1 MVKHSYFENQL
12 DTSLVTLAKAKK
24 HLRVD
29 ADFTDEDDLIQDY
42 IASAQIVCQNYIDR
56 AIVSRDFVMEADSFD
71 DIEFAAN
78 WDNDEIVSV
87 EYYPAGE
94 TEKVLLGPEFYKLR
108 KSNTVGH
115 WLLKFTNAPAV
126 DKRDDAVIVTV
137 KQGWVRNNV
146 LTTVPKPIVSAI
158 LLVLT
163 DFYEKRENRQEGTTT
178 QANSLLRPYRKW

>member
-1 MVKHSYFENQL
+1 MVKHSYFENQV

-78 WDNDEIVSV
+78 WDNDEVLSI
-87 EYYPAGE
+87 EFYPPGE
-94 TEKVLLGPEFYKLR
+94 TEKIALDPEFYKLR

-115 WLLKFTNAPAV
+115 WLLKFNNAPAV
-126 DKRDDAVIVTV
+126 DNRDDAVVVTI
-137 KQGWVRNNV
+137 KQGWVRAND